1 MRIMIPIPAPEGD
14 DPPPPRG
21 ARPLEGG
28 YSGEIFAVDAYG
40 ERAVLRIYGR
50 DPDRAPVDAALLHL
64 VRGLIPVPA
73 VLDVRLAGDEPAH
86 VLMSHVAGERLDLV
100 LPHAD
105 DDLRARLAAAVTDVL
120 ATLSGM
126 PFLRPGMFVDAD
138 LHLSSPAAPAA
149 DLVSWLDQ
157 HLTGTA
163 MAAWDAGLGSDLR
176 AVCLDADAL
185 LDTVDRSCLVH
196 SDFNG
201 KNLLVDPVSGAMT
214 AVLDWEYAY
223 AGSPYADLGNLLR
236 FERGTAW
243 EAQVLDCF
251 ASRAPAVAA
260 DPLPLAHAS
269 DLWALI
275 DLAGRA
281 ERHAVVVAADELL
294 RAIAESG
301 DLSAP
306 PPAASGRRGSA
317 R

>member
-1 MRIMIPIPAPEGD
+1 
-14 DPPPPRG
+14 
-21 ARPLEGG
+21 
-28 YSGEIFAVDAYG
+28 
-40 ERAVLRIYGR
+40 
-50 DPDRAPVDAALLHL
+50 
-64 VRGLIPVPA
+64 
-73 VLDVRLAGDEPAH
+73 
-86 VLMSHVAGERLDLV
+86 MSHVAGERLDLV

-105 DDLRARLAAAVTDVL
+105 DDLRARLAAAVTEVL

-260 DPLPLAHAS
+260 DPLPLAHAIWQVARS
-269 DLWALI
+269 ATPSWWPPTSCCVPSRRVATCQRRRRRPAGDEAP
-275 DLAGRA
+275 LASMTG
-281 ERHAVVVAADELL
+281 
-294 RAIAESG
+294 SG
-301 DLSAP
+301 QSP
-306 PPAASGRRGSA
+306 
-317 R
+317 

>member
-1 MRIMIPIPAPEGD
+1 
-14 DPPPPRG
+14 
-21 ARPLEGG
+21 
-28 YSGEIFAVDAYG
+28 
-40 ERAVLRIYGR
+40 
-50 DPDRAPVDAALLHL
+50 
-64 VRGLIPVPA
+64 
-73 VLDVRLAGDEPAH
+73 
-86 VLMSHVAGERLDLV
+86 
-100 LPHAD
+100 
-105 DDLRARLAAAVTDVL
+105 
-120 ATLSGM
+120 
-126 PFLRPGMFVDAD
+126 MFVDAD
-138 LHLSSPAAPAA
+138 LPLSSPAAPAA

>member
-1 MRIMIPIPAPEGD
+1 MTPSPALDGD
-14 DPPPPRG
+14 DAAAAPIG
-21 ARPLEGG
+21 ASPMEGG
-28 YSGEIFAVDAYG
+28 YSGETFAVDAYG

-50 DPDRAPVDAALLHL
+50 DPDRAPIDAALLHL
-64 VRGLIPVPA
+64 VRGLVPVPA
-73 VLDVRLAGDEPAH
+73 VLDVRLAGEDPAH
-86 VLMSHVAGERLDLV
+86 LLMSHVSGERLDLV

-126 PFLRPGMFVDAD
+126 PFLRPGMFLDAD
-138 LHLSSPAAPAA
+138 LRLSSLAAAPAA
-149 DLVSWLDQ
+149 DLVAWLDR
-157 HLTGTA
+157 HVAETA
-163 MAAWDAGLGSDLR
+163 MAAWDPGLVRELR
-176 AVCLDADAL
+176 VVCRQADSL
-185 LDTVDRSCLVH
+185 LDTVDRTCLVH

-201 KNLLVDPVSGAMT
+201 KNLLVDPGSGAVT

-236 FERGTAW
+236 FERATEW

-251 ASRAPAVAA
+251 VSRTPAVSA

-275 DLAGRA
+275 ALAGRA
-281 ERHAVVVAADELL
+281 ERHAVVAAADELL
-294 RAIAESG
+294 RAIAASG

-306 PPAASGRRGSA
+306 RPTVS
-317 R
+317 